1 MKSKFDPIRFLEFSK
16 ELLQKVFSNDNEAK
30 YRTINGR
37 CYFAAFL
44 YAIDRLGLKP
54 EAKHREVHDKVMKFD
69 RKLGK
74 ELTYLWIYRLGADY
88 YLETP
93 APITIRDREGGD
105 IAKKTIRCDE
115 KEAQESIARAERF
128 FKFMET

>member
-1 MKSKFDPIRFLEFSK
+1 MNRKFDPRRFLEFSK
-16 ELLQKVFSNDNEAK
+16 ELLQTDFSNDDEAK

-37 CYFAAFL
+37 CYYAAFL
-44 YAIDRLGLKP
+44 YAIEQLGLEP
-54 EAKHREVHDKVMKFD
+54 EATHRKVQDTVMNLD

-93 APITIRDREGGD
+93 ALIATRDREGAV
-105 IAKKTIRCDE
+105 IAE
-115 KEAQESIARAERF
+115 KNIKCNEEEARESIARTERF
-128 FKFMET
+128 LKFMET